1 MAEYFNKM
9 KSLADEMAATGKP
22 IEDEEIISHIFIGL
36 DSEYNPV
43 LYHPCAWWRAPTS
56 PLVVAAAVAVATTTV
71 VVVVVAA
78 AAVVATNRCRDNYNR
93 SGFKTTMEATEAKAR

>member
-43 LYHPCAWWRAPTS
+43 LYHPCAWWRYH
-56 PLVVAAAVAVATTTV
+56 V
-71 VVVVVAA
+71 
-78 AAVVATNRCRDNYNR
+78 
-93 SGFKTTMEATEAKAR
+93 G